1 MAKRFGITRGTV
13 TDKKIE
19 DLRIYHEYNEKQA
32 TEPVTVGR
40 LSVSGDVFGAG
51 IASVGERYLGNGK
64 WGYCYQR
71 TKCRAEQTIVNVKR
85 HREQPQG
92 TPVTANRSR
101 MTQGKVH
108 AAD

>member
-32 TEPVTVGR
+32 AEPVTVWR
-40 LSVSGDVFGAG
+40 LDLAEDAVGAG

-71 TKCRAEQTIVNVKR
+71 SKCRAEQTISEVAKR
-85 HREQPQG
+85 
-92 TPVTANRSR
+92 AF
-101 MTQGKVH
+101 TQRR
-108 AAD
+108 